1 MRASMSRNIDELH
14 GFLDGDTRKG
24 RAGFVFN
31 ALLAGLIVLNLTA
44 VVLETL
50 EPLSSQYASLF
61 HGFLLFSIAAFTIE
75 YLVRVLVCTR
85 HRAGRYAH
93 PITGRLRYLISP
105 LALLDLLA
113 ILPFYLSMAAVI
125 DLRFL
130 RVFRLLWILKAMRY
144 LRAMATLDV
153 VLRRERGTLLTILVL
168 LLSMIFAASTLV
180 YFFERDVQPDNF
192 GSIPHAMWWG
202 IATLTTVGYGDVV
215 PQSPLGKVLGGLIML
230 AGIAMF
236 AMPAGILA
244 AAFAEEAKRKNFIVT
259 WNLVAHVPFFSH
271 LGAREIAR
279 IVELLRPRTYIPNE
293 VIFHRDEEAASMF
306 FIVSGTVEVETLPD
320 PVRLGK
326 GAFFGELALL
336 YTDKRTATVMAVS
349 YLELLE
355 LDAGDFRRLLEANPQ
370 LKTSVAAEAE
380 RRLSRSRSE
389 Y

>member
-1 MRASMSRNIDELH
+1 MRASMSRSLDALH
-14 GFLDGDTRKG
+14 GFLEGDSGKG

-31 ALLAGLIVLNLTA
+31 ALLAGLIVLNLAA

-50 EPLSSQYASLF
+50 EPIAGRYASLF
-61 HGFLLFSIAAFTIE
+61 HGFFLFSIAAFTIE
-75 YLVRVLVCTR
+75 YSLRVLACTR
-85 HRAGRYAH
+85 HRSDRYAH
-93 PITGRLRYLISP
+93 PVAGRLRYLVSP

-113 ILPFYLSMAAVI
+113 ILPFYLSMGTSI

-130 RVFRLLWILKAMRY
+130 RIFRLLWILKAMRY
-144 LRAMATLDV
+144 LRAMATLGV
-153 VLRRERGTLLTILVL
+153 VLRRERGTLLTIIVL
-168 LLSMIFAASTLV
+168 LLSIIFTASTLV
-180 YFFERDVQPDNF
+180 YFFERHVQPENF

-230 AGIAMF
+230 SGIAMF

-244 AAFAEEAKRKNFIVT
+244 AAFADEAKRKNFIVT

-306 FIVSGTVEVETLPD
+306 FIVSGNVEVETLPD

-336 YTDKRTATVMAVS
+336 YTNKRTATVMAVS
-349 YLELLE
+349 YVELLE

-380 RRLSRSRSE
+380 RRLSRTRSE